1 MNYGGVGMNSRKGMI
16 SSEECST
23 WHVSLINIQT
33 CIFTFYGT
41 FRSFSR
47 AMVEVFLD
55 FFLLAY
61 FSFIIILC
69 KMSDN
74 NKNVRFLR
82 YIWGEWEWEW
92 KIFGVLDIAGGINL
106 PIPFL
111 IFQSTSR
118 SPISISLR
126 ILFIFIPKIKSDNRI
141 EHNTTWWRLIQLLKI
156 HFKHF

>member
-1 MNYGGVGMNSRKGMI
+1 MVVSEWILETGMI

-74 NKNVRFLR
+74 NNVRFLR

-126 ILFIFIPKIKSDNRI
+126 ILIFIPKIKSDNRI

>member
-1 MNYGGVGMNSRKGMI
+1 MVRWIMVVSEWILETGMI

-74 NKNVRFLR
+74 NNVRFLR

-126 ILFIFIPKIKSDNRI
+126 ILIFIPKIKSDNRI
-141 EHNTTWWRLIQLLKI
+141 EHNSIWCRLIQLLKNPL
-156 HFKHF
+156 